1 MDTVEHGYTWETEAV
16 SMVFGENNQSDKRI
30 VNDAAQI
37 LVITDL
43 DKFRSEFGDAFIL
56 AMADGTSVRVMCQRI
71 GRKFKKGQADLN
83 QVAVINAIKGVRTR
97 SATSVRRPLAD
108 GTFYLGTDETEY
120 RAKYAASLVDSGVDA
135 SLAVTISNRL
145 PF

>member
-71 GRKFKKGQADLN
+71 GRKFKKGQAEQNRL
-83 QVAVINAIKGVRTR
+83 AVLNAIRGVRTR
-97 SATSVRRPLAD
+97 GVTIPKRALAN
-108 GTFYLGTDETEY
+108 GEFYHGTDETEY
-120 RAKYAASLVDSGVDA
+120 RQLYAASLVENGVDA